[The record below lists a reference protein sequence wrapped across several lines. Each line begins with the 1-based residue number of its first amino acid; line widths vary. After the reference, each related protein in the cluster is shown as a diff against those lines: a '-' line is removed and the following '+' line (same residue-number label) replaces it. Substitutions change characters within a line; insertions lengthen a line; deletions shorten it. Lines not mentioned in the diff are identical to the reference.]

1 MTRKLRLLATFTAVA
16 LIGAIGAGCG
26 SHGSSETG
34 ASNSTGTAAKTGIAS
49 TGTAGNIGT
58 AGNTSTTSKK
68 RATDRDKNASP
79 SSAGLSRPARLPSSS
94 PGSPGSAG
102 LPPAPA
108 RHLPPASTQ
117 STQERNRH
125 E

>member
-1 MTRKLRLLATFTAVA
+1 MTRKLRPLAAFATVA
-16 LIGAIGAGCG
+16 LIGVIGAGCG

-49 TGTAGNIGT
+49 TGTAGN
-58 AGNTSTTSKK
+58 TSTTSNK

-79 SSAGLSRPARLPSSS
+79 SSAGLSRPARLPSAS

-108 RHLPPASTQ
+108 RHLPSASTQ
-117 STQERNRH
+117 SPQERNRH